1 MSDTTGDGAATAGD
15 CSSESRTPDAR
26 DGEPTTDRETTTDRS
41 PSRRRLLTAGGGAVA
56 TLLAG
61 CSGLLPGREDP
72 NIEGDS
78 FVDDGAND
86 SNGTAATDSP
96 TQTQVHTETHVV
108 GIDPF
113 EVENGRR
120 FVVSLNP
127 PDEEGGADWWQLE
140 TFAGER
146 IVQHTF
152 DEPRTGSTFTSER
165 TLDPEATKLV
175 VRGHDVE
182 AGYGGQAILLDLE
195 SESFAAE
202 YQGAEPRSFEG
213 YEF

>member
-15 CSSESRTPDAR
+15 CASESHTPDAR
-26 DGEPTTDRETTTDRS
+26 DGEPTTEHEATTGRAA
-41 PSRRRLLTAGGGAVA
+41 SRRRLLAAGGGTVA

-61 CSGLLPGREDP
+61 CSGLLPGRGEP

-78 FVDDGAND
+78 FVKNDTDDG
-86 SNGTAATDSP
+86 NGSTATDSP
-96 TQTQVHTETHVV
+96 TPTQVHTETHVV
-108 GIDPF
+108 GVDPF
-113 EVENGRR
+113 EAENGRR

-127 PDEEGGADWWQLE
+127 PDDEGGADWWQLE
-140 TFAGER
+140 TLAGER
-146 IVQHTF
+146 IVRHTF